1 MPTIEP
7 DSRSASRRSFD
18 EQIAGEPHL
27 PPPELSPDAVPA
39 RVEDHLHRE
48 ARHPLALPAVV
59 ENGVIRL
66 IDRGIT
72 LPERSRVIV
81 VAEGT

>member
-7 DSRSASRRSFD
+7 DSRSAARRAKD
-18 EQIAGEPHL
+18 EQIAAEEQL
-27 PPPELSPDAVPA
+27 PPLQLPPGAAPA
-39 RVEDHLHRE
+39 RVEEHLHRE
-48 ARHPLALPAVV
+48 ARRPVALPGIV

-81 VAEGT
+81 VAKDK

>member
-7 DSRSASRRSFD
+7 DSRSAARRAQD
-18 EQIAGEPHL
+18 EQIAGAPHL
-27 PPPELSPDAVPA
+27 PPPELPPDAAAA

-48 ARHPLALPAVV
+48 ARHPLALPAIV

-66 IDRGIT
+66 IDRDIT